1 MSRSFGDAS
10 TIQTL
15 RPDRLTW
22 ITQSALLESWGYAT
36 RESTEQKSVYKPMLS
51 TGSEAFTMYEKDGGV
66 DYIEQVRHEARARE
80 QLS

>member
-22 ITQSALLESWGYAT
+22 ITQSALLESWGYANQGKH
-36 RESTEQKSVYKPMLS
+36 RTEVGLQADALYRQRSLYHV
-51 TGSEAFTMYEKDGGV
+51 
-66 DYIEQVRHEARARE
+66 
-80 QLS
+80 